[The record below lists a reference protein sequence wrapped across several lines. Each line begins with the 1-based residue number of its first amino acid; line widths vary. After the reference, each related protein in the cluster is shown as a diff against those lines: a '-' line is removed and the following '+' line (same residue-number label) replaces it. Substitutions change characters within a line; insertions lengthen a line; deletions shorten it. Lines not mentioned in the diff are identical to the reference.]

1 MSSARSV
8 CHEKQTMNQAS
19 IFARYPSLA
28 GRNVL
33 ISGGATGIG
42 AAIVS
47 CFAAQGAKVAFV
59 DLAADQASKVIEH
72 INAAGVTCSPIFAAV
87 DVTDLDAYVAAIRN
101 LEDKMGGFDVLVN
114 NAAND
119 ARHKIEDV
127 TPAIWRAKMGVN
139 LDHHFFAAQAVVPGM
154 RARGHGAI
162 INMGSCSWRLGLGDL
177 SAYVTAKAAIEGLT
191 NGLARELGP
200 DGIRVNCVIPGFIRT
215 DRQMKLWLTPELE
228 RIVLDGQC
236 LKTLIEPEYV
246 ANLVAF
252 LAADDSQ
259 MCSSGTYTVDGGWI

>member
-1 MSSARSV
+1 MA
-8 CHEKQTMNQAS
+8 MNPQ
-19 IFARYPSLA
+19 FAHYPGLKDRA
-28 GRNVL
+28 VL
-33 ISGGATGIG
+33 VSGGASGIG

-47 CFAAQGAKVAFV
+47 ALAHQGARLCLVDVAEEAAERLIEDVRSAGARHVPVFRHADVADADAFV
-59 DLAADQASKVIEH
+59 
-72 INAAGVTCSPIFAAV
+72 AAV
-87 DVTDLDAYVAAIRN
+87 RTLDK
-101 LEDKMGGFDVLVN
+101 LLGGIDVLVN

-127 TPAIWRAKMGVN
+127 TPAAWRAKMAVN
-139 LDHHFFAAQAVVPGM
+139 LDHQFFAVQTLVPGM
-154 RARGHGAI
+154 RARRRGSI

-200 DGIRVNCVIPGFIRT
+200 DGIRVNCIIPGFIKT
-215 DRQMKLWLTPELE
+215 ERQVKLWLTPELE
-228 RIVLDGQC
+228 KIVLDGQC
-236 LKTLIEPEYV
+236 LKELIEPEYV

-252 LAADDSQ
+252 LAADDSR

>member
-1 MSSARSV
+1 MTRNS
-8 CHEKQTMNQAS
+8 HFAS
-19 IFARYPSLA
+19 YPSLKDR
-28 GRNVL
+28 GVL

-42 AAIVS
+42 ATLVTV
-47 CFAAQGAKVAFV
+47 FAQQGARVCFIDVAE
-59 DLAADQASKVIEH
+59 DAAVALIDEIGRGGVIH
-72 INAAGVTCSPIFAAV
+72 TPVYGAV
-87 DVTDLDAYVAAIRN
+87 DVTDLDACISVIGA
-101 LEDKMGGFDVLVN
+101 LDEQLGGIDVLVN

-119 ARHKIEDV
+119 ARHKIEEV
-127 TPAIWRAKMGVN
+127 TPAIWRAKMAVN
-139 LDHHFFAAQAVVPGM
+139 LDHQFFAAQTLVPGM
-154 RARGHGAI
+154 RKRGRGSV
-162 INMGSCSWRLGLGDL
+162 INMGSCSWRLGLGDM

-215 DRQMKLWLTPELE
+215 ERQMRLWLTPDLE

-236 LKTLIEPEYV
+236 LKTLIDPEYV

-252 LAADDSQ
+252 LAADDSR